1 MSQSTVC
8 SLLKHTIPLLSSLK
22 PAQNLLINENN
33 QARFKRTEAV
43 EEDWEFYH
51 SAISTIY
58 IILVSQQYKWK
69 GLWVRRISLWT
80 IESS

>member
-43 EEDWEFYH
+43 EED
-51 SAISTIY
+51 
-58 IILVSQQYKWK
+58 
-69 GLWVRRISLWT
+69 
-80 IESS
+80 